1 MTKQMTRM
9 TLSHKTR
16 LVALLASTALV
27 HSTVALAQSL
37 PTGGQVAAGSAAIG
51 TPSAGALTVT
61 QTSGSAVVNWQSFN
75 VGKGNR
81 VTFVQP
87 DANAAILNRV
97 TGQTSSTI
105 AGQINANGQVYLIN
119 PNGIAIT
126 NSGTVKTGAFVAS
139 TLGISDDDFMAG
151 KRTFTGNGTPAP
163 VTNAGTITI
172 NRGGYMAL
180 IGGTVANS
188 GVITVP
194 MGKAALGSGE
204 QATLDLSGDGFLQVA
219 VPTKAEGNQALV
231 SNSGRI
237 SARGG
242 TVQLTAAAAKD
253 MARQAVNMS
262 GTIEAK
268 GVSGR
273 SGDIVL
279 SGSDGEVAVSGRID
293 TGNAKGAGGKVQV
306 TGRKITLAGAKI
318 NASGKTGGGTVNIGG
333 ERQGKGALQR
343 AETLTVDANTVIN
356 ADAIT
361 AGNGGNIVLWS
372 DDLTRFAGTITA
384 KGGALSGNGGEVEV
398 SGKAKLSYTGL
409 TDLTAAQG
417 AFGNLLLDPYN
428 VTISTGTGSNTD
440 GGFNATG
447 NDSIINVNTLTNAL
461 ATANVRVT
469 TGSSSDANNP
479 QAGTITI
486 AAPIAWN
493 APTTLTLA
501 AASDINI
508 NAAISAHNSGL
519 IVSSG
524 GTITATAAV
533 DIGAFILA
541 SGSWVQ
547 NAAVLPAFS
556 AQDFRITDGTSF
568 LRVTGGDGTSAT
580 PYTVADVYGLQGI
593 GSSSDYLSAKW
604 KLAGDIDASGTAIWN
619 NGAGFDPIG
628 DGNITFTGR
637 LDGASHTITGLT
649 INRPNTNTVGLFGII
664 GQGGGVSGLGLVNAN
679 VSGRSMTG
687 GLAGSNAGG
696 IVQSYISG
704 GVSGATHTGGLV
716 GYNTGAINLSYATT
730 SVSGGSNVGGLL
742 GMNFGTMNQVYASG
756 AVSGMGNVG
765 GLVGGNS
772 GTIVASY
779 FDMSTTL
786 QSSGVGN
793 GFTSGISGL
802 SSAQARNASNY
813 SGWDFNADW
822 YQSGDLR
829 PILRS
834 EAAAADANG
843 VVTIS
848 TLHQLALMG
857 ANLAGNYKLAV
868 DIDASAAVGT
878 NAADIW
884 STGGW
889 VPVGTYGAAF
899 TGVFDGAGHTITGL
913 VVNRAA
919 SFLGLFGNS
928 AGTIQNIGLISESVY
943 GYSYTGGLVGN
954 NTGTISN
961 AYATGT
967 VNGMQYVGG
976 LTGWNSGSVSNSYAT
991 TSTSGSYDVGGL
1003 VGYNHGSI
1011 SNSYATGAIFGSGS
1025 DAGGLAGF
1033 NDRTIKFAYATGSVT
1048 GNTYVGGL
1056 VGYNDSGSSIDNA
1069 YASGAVNGSVAVGG
1083 LVGRNFYSTITNSFW
1098 DVTTT
1103 GRSSGYG
1110 QSFSGTFSAIGL
1122 PTEYLRDSANNATN
1136 YAGWDFTNIWYQVGD
1151 MRPILRSEA
1160 ATADATGV
1168 ITITNLHQLALIGTN
1183 LGGSYRLGAD
1193 IDASAT
1199 AGANA
1204 SGIWDSAN
1212 NSAGG
1217 GWQPIGTFTG
1227 SLDGAAH
1234 TISGLSSYLGGL
1246 FGTIGTNGSVNDL
1259 SLTAANIK
1267 GYLTPT
1273 AILASANAGSITSV
1287 SVNGTVTG
1295 AIGAAGL
1302 VGSNSGTIRS
1312 SSASGMVTG
1321 SGDLGGLVASNSGTI
1336 SDSSASASVT
1346 GETYGGSEGRG
1357 GLVGRNSGTIS
1368 NSFATGTLS
1377 DLSYISLGGLVGIN
1391 TVTGVIRQSYA
1402 TGAVNVA
1409 DAPNVGGLVGLNDGS
1424 IAQSYATGGISGYS
1438 NQYGGGLVGYNTG
1451 RISQSYALGSV
1462 TANYAGGLV
1471 GYNAATGQINETYA
1485 AVSANRGGLVAFND
1499 GTISNSFWDTTVS
1512 GRPAAVGLGS
1522 GTITS
1527 TSGLTTAQMAD
1538 PFKFIDG
1545 GWDFASTWAM
1555 SKTGGVPVLR
1565 SLTTDPIYNYYARLS
1580 GNTSSTYGDTAST
1593 GGIAIDGVGA
1603 GNVSLGWG
1611 SAIDATTN
1619 VGTYAYSG
1627 ANVLAL
1633 TYSAGSAGDYYI
1645 DYGSGSLTISQR
1657 VLSLTGNRVYDGT
1670 TNIDAAN
1677 LSLGNLANGDT
1688 LTLMG
1693 AGSMTDKNVGTGKAL
1708 LFGSLSLGDDT
1719 GLASN
1724 YTLIGGAGTV
1734 DIAKATISS
1743 ITGIAADSKTY
1754 DGTTAATLN
1763 TSSAGFTGLI
1773 GNDVLTVATAT
1784 AAFSDKNAA
1793 TGKTVGITGL
1803 SLGGAD
1809 AGNYT
1814 LASNTATT
1822 TADIAKA
1829 TISAITG
1836 IAADNKTY
1844 DGNTSVTLNMSGAG
1858 FTGMISGDAL
1868 TVATS
1873 AGAFSDKNAGIGKTV
1888 NISGLSLSGAD
1899 VGNYTLASI
1908 TATTTADIARA
1919 AISGIT
1925 GITAGNKTYDGT
1937 TAATLNTSAAGFTGQ
1952 IGSDVLTV
1960 ATATAAFS
1968 DKNAGTGKTVGI
1980 TGLSLGGADAGNYAL
1995 ASSSATTLAD
2005 IAKAYVFFGGI
2016 SASNKVYDGTTTA
2029 AVNIST
2035 VPVIGTDDMHV
2046 AYTSANFSDK
2056 NAGSFKA
2063 VAVDGLYITGADANN
2078 YQLGITSYTSH
2089 ATITPASI
2097 TSIGGITAGNKTYD
2111 GTTDATLNTNNA
2123 IFHGLV
2129 SGDNLMVSTALGAFS
2144 DQNAGSGKTV
2154 NISGLTLGGAD
2165 ALNYRL
2171 DINTATALADIGQR
2185 IINLSGSRTY
2195 NGSADLDASIFTLSN
2210 LVSGETLTLSGT
2222 GTMTDKNAGLG
2233 KGVTLGSLALG
2244 DDAGLASNYTFAGGT
2259 DTADIA
2265 RAVIVVDGI
2274 TAGNKTYD
2282 GTTGAILD
2290 ASGLVLNG
2298 KVSGDSLSLGNGIS
2312 GAFSNA
2318 NAGTGKT
2325 ITLSGLSLTGSDAT
2339 NYALSSNPVTTTADI
2354 GQRVISLSGSRTYNG
2369 SADLVSSIFTLSNLV
2384 SGETLMLSG
2393 IGSMADKNAGLGKNV
2408 ALGSLSLGNGTSGGL
2423 ATNYTL
2429 SGGTDTIDIAKATI
2443 SSITGI
2449 TAGNKT
2455 YDGATTVAL
2464 DTSGVVFNGIVAG
2477 DTLALGNGFGGAFSD
2492 RNASSGK
2499 TVNISGLSLGG
2510 ADAGN
2515 YMLTSNAAI
2524 ATADIG
2530 QRVISLSGSRTYNGS
2545 SNIAAS
2551 IFRLSNLVTGETLS
2565 LSGIGTMND
2574 KNVGTAKDVN
2584 LGTLALGDGTGGG
2597 LAANYTLSGGTYA
2610 ADITR
2615 ALISSVTG
2623 ITAGSKIYDGS
2634 TAAMLDSNSAAF
2646 NGMILGDSLTV
2657 DGGTGAFADAN
2668 AGSGK
2673 TVSITGLSLGS
2684 ADAGNYTL
2692 ASSVATT
2699 AANIGQRVISLSGN
2713 RTYNG
2718 TSDLDASIFTLSN
2731 LVGSETVT
2739 LTGTGLMADKN
2750 AGSNKSLALASLLL
2764 GDSVHGDGGLASN
2777 YTLVGGTDMVNIAK
2791 ATISSIGGIT
2801 AGNKTY
2807 DGSTNATLNTSGAI
2821 FNGKVTGDTLA
2832 LGSGVIGV
2840 FADANAA
2847 IDKVVSI
2854 SGLGI
2859 SGADAG
2865 NYTLADTTATTL
2877 ANIGQR
2883 IITLSGSRTYNGS
2896 ADLDASIF
2904 TLSNL
2909 VSGETLTLSGTAT
2922 MADKNVGA
2930 GKAVTLGSLGLGN
2943 GTGGGLASNYTLIG
2957 GVDTV
2962 DIAKAVISSVGGI
2975 TAGNK
2980 TYDGTTDA
2988 TLDTSGIAFNGK
3000 VLGDSLTLSNGFMGA
3015 FADANAGTGKVVNI
3029 AELNLIGT
3037 DAGNYMLADTTA
3049 TTRADIS
3056 RRAISVT
3063 ANGASRTYGDA
3074 NPTLSYVIG
3083 GPGLVT
3089 GDSLLGSLATSAAT
3103 ASNVGSYAIT
3113 QGTLENANYTISYTG
3128 AGLAVT
3134 PRAITVSA
3142 NAANRTY
3149 GDANPLFSYTIGGAG
3164 LANNDTLSGDLVTS
3178 ATGTSNVGTY
3188 AITQG
3193 TLAASGNYA
3202 LTFTGADLTV
3212 GKRAITV
3219 AASNG
3224 TLIYGDANP
3233 LFGYTVGGAGLVN
3246 NDSLSG
3252 ALATSATRNSGV
3264 GSYGIGQGSLAA
3276 SGNYDLTFL
3285 DGILAVTPRA
3295 ITVTANGAIRSY
3307 GDANPIFTYVAGG
3320 LINGDSLSG
3329 SLVSPA
3335 TTTSGVGT
3343 YAIDLGSL
3351 GNANYAI
3358 SYTGAG
3364 LTITPRL
3371 ISVIAGNTSRVTG
3384 AANPVFSYTIG
3395 GAGLINSDRLTGALA
3410 SAADRR
3416 SAPGSYAIGQGTLA
3430 ASANYDVSFVG
3441 GLLTVTPAPSSPTTD
3456 LASALVPRSYVPG
3469 AVPLPPVPGSDKD
3482 TFSFTYDGTRDF
3494 LIDPRFAG
3502 IVVCFGDGTSC
3513 VVQPAMP

>member
-1 MTKQMTRM
+1 MTPQTNRR
-9 TLSHKTR
+9 TFSNGVLSHRTRTHKVR
-16 LVALLASTALV
+16 LVALLASTALA
-27 HSTVALAQSL
+27 HATVAPAQSL
-37 PTGGQVAAGSAAIG
+37 PSGGQVAAGSATIG
-51 TPSAGALTVT
+51 TPSAGALTIN

-75 VGKGNR
+75 VGKANR

-97 TGQTSSTI
+97 TGETSSTI
-105 AGQINANGQVYLIN
+105 SGQINANGQVYLIN

-126 NSGTVKTGAFVAS
+126 SSGTVKAGAFVAS
-139 TLGISDDDFMAG
+139 TLGISDDDFMGG
-151 KRTFTGNGTPAP
+151 KRSFTGNGASAP
-163 VTNAGTITI
+163 VTNAGAITI

-180 IGGTVANS
+180 IGGTVANA

-219 VPTKAEGNQALV
+219 VPTKADGSGALV
-231 SNSGRI
+231 DNSGKI
-237 SARGG
+237 AARGG

-262 GTIEAK
+262 GTIEAN
-268 GVSGR
+268 GVSGK
-273 SGDIVL
+273 SGDITL
-279 SGSDGEVAVSGRID
+279 TGGDGEVAVSGTLD
-293 TGNAKGAGGKVQV
+293 AGNAAGKGGKVTV
-306 TGRKITLAGAKI
+306 TGRSIKLASAKV

-333 ERQGKGALQR
+333 ERQGKGPLQH
-343 AETLTVDANTVIN
+343 AETLNVDAHTVIN
-356 ADAIT
+356 ADAVT
-361 AGNGGNIVLWS
+361 TGTGGNVVLWS
-372 DDLTRFAGTITA
+372 DDLTNFAGTITA
-384 KGGALSGNGGEVEV
+384 KGGAISGNGGEAEV

-409 TDLTAAQG
+409 TDLTAAHG
-417 AFGNLLLDPYN
+417 SVGNLLLDPYN

-461 ATANVRVT
+461 ATANVTVT
-469 TGSSSDANNP
+469 TGSSSDATNP
-479 QAGTITI
+479 QAGTITV
-486 AAPIAWN
+486 AAPINWSAL
-493 APTTLTLA
+493 TTLTLA

-508 NAAISAHNSGL
+508 NSAITANGGL

-524 GTITATAAV
+524 GTISAPADV
-533 DIGAFILA
+533 NVGAFVLA
-541 SGSWVQ
+541 AGNWVQ
-547 NAAVLPAFS
+547 NSGTLPAFS
-556 AQDFRITDGTSF
+556 AKDFRITDGASF

-580 PYTVADVYGLQGI
+580 PYTVRDVYGLQGI

-619 NGAGFDPIG
+619 NGAGFNPIG

-696 IVQSYISG
+696 IAQSYISG
-704 GVSGATHTGGLV
+704 SVSGATHTGGLV
-716 GYNTGAINLSYATT
+716 GYNTGAINLSYATA
-730 SVSGGSNVGGLL
+730 SVSGAWNVGGLL

-756 AVSGMGNVG
+756 AVSGMFNVG

-772 GTIVASY
+772 GTVVASY

-786 QSSGVGN
+786 QSSGVGS
-793 GFTSGISGL
+793 GSTSGISGL
-802 SSAQARNASNY
+802 NSAQARNASNY
-813 SGWDFNADW
+813 SGWDFTTDW

-848 TLHQLALMG
+848 NLHQLALMG
-857 ANLAGNYKLAV
+857 ANLAGTYKLAV

-884 STGGW
+884 PTGGW
-889 VPVGTYGAAF
+889 VPVGGYGAAF
-899 TGVFDGAGHTITGL
+899 TGSFDGQGHTIAGL
-913 VVNRAA
+913 TVNRAA
-919 SFLGLFGNS
+919 SFLGLFGNA
-928 AGTIQNIGLISESVY
+928 AGTIENIGLTGEFIN

-961 AYATGT
+961 AYMTGT

-991 TSTSGSYDVGGL
+991 AATSGSQDVGGL
-1003 VGYNHGSI
+1003 VGHNHGSI
-1011 SNSYATGAIFGSGS
+1011 SNSYATGAIHGSNTY
-1025 DAGGLAGF
+1025 AGGLAGF
-1033 NDRTIKFAYATGSVT
+1033 NDSTIKFAYATGSVS

-1069 YASGAVNGSVAVGG
+1069 YASGAVSGGVAVGG
-1083 LVGRNFYSTITNSFW
+1083 LVGRNYFSTITNSFW
-1098 DVTTT
+1098 DVSTT

-1267 GYLTPT
+1267 SYLTPT

-1295 AIGAAGL
+1295 ALGAAGL

-1336 SDSSASASVT
+1336 SDSSASGSVT
-1346 GETYGGSEGRG
+1346 GDTYGGSEGRG

-1522 GTITS
+1522 GTITG

-1593 GGIAIDGVGA
+1593 GGIAVDGVGA

-1611 SAIDATTN
+1611 SAIDATSN

-1844 DGNTSVTLNMSGAG
+1844 DGNTSVTLNTSGAG

-1937 TAATLNTSAAGFTGQ
+1937 TAATLNTSAAGFTGL

-1960 ATATAAFS
+1960 ATATGAFT

-2016 SASNKVYDGTTTA
+2016 SASTKVYDGTTTA
-2029 AVNIST
+2029 TVNIST

-2056 NAGSFKA
+2056 SAGSFKA

-2129 SGDNLMVSTALGAFS
+2129 SGDNLTVSTALGAFS
-2144 DQNAGSGKTV
+2144 NANAGTGKTV
-2154 NISGLTLGGAD
+2154 GISGLTLGGAD

-2185 IINLSGSRTY
+2185 VVNLSGSRTY
-2195 NGSADLDASIFTLSN
+2195 NGSTDLDASIFTLSN
-2210 LVSGETLTLSGT
+2210 VVGGETLTLSGT
-2222 GTMTDKNAGLG
+2222 GTMSDKNAGSG
-2233 KGVTLGSLALG
+2233 KGVTL
-2244 DDAGLASNYTFAGGT
+2244 AS
-2259 DTADIA
+2259 
-2265 RAVIVVDGI
+2265 
-2274 TAGNKTYD
+2274 
-2282 GTTGAILD
+2282 
-2290 ASGLVLNG
+2290 
-2298 KVSGDSLSLGNGIS
+2298 
-2312 GAFSNA
+2312 
-2318 NAGTGKT
+2318 
-2325 ITLSGLSLTGSDAT
+2325 
-2339 NYALSSNPVTTTADI
+2339 
-2354 GQRVISLSGSRTYNG
+2354 
-2369 SADLVSSIFTLSNLV
+2369 
-2384 SGETLMLSG
+2384 
-2393 IGSMADKNAGLGKNV
+2393 
-2408 ALGSLSLGNGTSGGL
+2408 
-2423 ATNYTL
+2423 
-2429 SGGTDTIDIAKATI
+2429 
-2443 SSITGI
+2443 
-2449 TAGNKT
+2449 
-2455 YDGATTVAL
+2455 
-2464 DTSGVVFNGIVAG
+2464 
-2477 DTLALGNGFGGAFSD
+2477 
-2492 RNASSGK
+2492 
-2499 TVNISGLSLGG
+2499 
-2510 ADAGN
+2510 
-2515 YMLTSNAAI
+2515 
-2524 ATADIG
+2524 
-2530 QRVISLSGSRTYNGS
+2530 
-2545 SNIAAS
+2545 
-2551 IFRLSNLVTGETLS
+2551 
-2565 LSGIGTMND
+2565 
-2574 KNVGTAKDVN
+2574 
-2584 LGTLALGDGTGGG
+2584 LALGDGT
-2597 LAANYTLSGGTYA
+2597 N
-2610 ADITR
+2610 
-2615 ALISSVTG
+2615 
-2623 ITAGSKIYDGS
+2623 
-2634 TAAMLDSNSAAF
+2634 
-2646 NGMILGDSLTV
+2646 
-2657 DGGTGAFADAN
+2657 
-2668 AGSGK
+2668 
-2673 TVSITGLSLGS
+2673 
-2684 ADAGNYTL
+2684 
-2692 ASSVATT
+2692 
-2699 AANIGQRVISLSGN
+2699 
-2713 RTYNG
+2713 
-2718 TSDLDASIFTLSN
+2718 
-2731 LVGSETVT
+2731 
-2739 LTGTGLMADKN
+2739 
-2750 AGSNKSLALASLLL
+2750 
-2764 GDSVHGDGGLASN
+2764 GGLASN
-2777 YTLVGGTDMVNIAK
+2777 YTLAGGTDTVDIAR
-2791 ATISSIGGIT
+2791 AVVSSIGGIT
-2801 AGNKTY
+2801 ANGKIY
-2807 DGSTNATLNTSGAI
+2807 DGTTDATLNTAGAV
-2821 FNGKVTGDTLA
+2821 FNGMVSGDTLS
-2832 LGSGVIGV
+2832 LGNGFSGA
-2840 FADANAA
+2840 FSDKNAGTG
-2847 IDKVVSI
+2847 KTVTI
-2854 SGLGI
+2854 SGL
-2859 SGADAG
+2859 SLAGADAG
-2865 NYTLADTTATTL
+2865 NYTLAYNTATTL
-2877 ANIGQR
+2877 A
-2883 IITLSGSRTYNGS
+2883 
-2896 ADLDASIF
+2896 
-2904 TLSNL
+2904 
-2909 VSGETLTLSGTAT
+2909 
-2922 MADKNVGA
+2922 
-2930 GKAVTLGSLGLGN
+2930 
-2943 GTGGGLASNYTLIG
+2943 
-2957 GVDTV
+2957 
-2962 DIAKAVISSVGGI
+2962 DIAK
-2975 TAGNK
+2975 
-2980 TYDGTTDA
+2980 
-2988 TLDTSGIAFNGK
+2988 
-3000 VLGDSLTLSNGFMGA
+3000 
-3015 FADANAGTGKVVNI
+3015 
-3029 AELNLIGT
+3029 
-3037 DAGNYMLADTTA
+3037 
-3049 TTRADIS
+3049 
-3056 RRAISVT
+3056 RAITVT
-3063 ANGASRTYGDA
+3063 ADGAHRTYGDA
-3074 NPTLSYVIG
+3074 NPG
-3083 GPGLVT
+3083 
-3089 GDSLLGSLATSAAT
+3089 
-3103 ASNVGSYAIT
+3103 
-3113 QGTLENANYTISYTG
+3113 
-3128 AGLAVT
+3128 
-3134 PRAITVSA
+3134 
-3142 NAANRTY
+3142 
-3149 GDANPLFSYTIGGAG
+3149 
-3164 LANNDTLSGDLVTS
+3164 
-3178 ATGTSNVGTY
+3178 
-3188 AITQG
+3188 
-3193 TLAASGNYA
+3193 
-3202 LTFTGADLTV
+3202 FT
-3212 GKRAITV
+3212 
-3219 AASNG
+3219 
-3224 TLIYGDANP
+3224 
-3233 LFGYTVGGAGLVN
+3233 YTVGGSGLVN
-3246 NDSLSG
+3246 GDALSG
-3252 ALATSATRNSGV
+3252 ALATSATTASGI
-3264 GSYGIGQGSLAA
+3264 GNYGITLGTLTNS
-3276 SGNYDLTFL
+3276 NYDISFT
-3285 DGILAVTPRA
+3285 GAALAISPRA
-3295 ITVTANGAIRSY
+3295 LTVTADAKSKTY
-3307 GDANPIFTYVAGG
+3307 GDANPALTYTTSG
-3320 LINGDSLSG
+3320 LVNNDTLSG
-3329 SLVSPA
+3329 SLVTSA
-3335 TTTSGVGT
+3335 GQYSGVGGYGIT
-3343 YAIDLGSL
+3343 LGSL

-3358 SYTGAG
+3358 TYNAANLTVTPRAITVTADAKSKIYGDANPALSYATSGLVNSDTLSGSLSTSAG
-3364 LTITPRL
+3364 QYSNVGSYGITLGSLGNANYAITYNTANLTVTPRALTVTADAKSKTYGNANPALTYTTSSLVNGDMLSGSLSTAAGQYSNVGGYGITLGGLGNANYAINYNAANLTITPRAL
-3371 ISVIAGNTSRVTG
+3371 TVTADAMSRAYGDANPALTYATSGLVNNDTLSGSLSTSAGQYSDVGAYAIARGTLANTNYAISYTG
-3384 AANPVFSYTIG
+3384 ANLTVTPRALTVTADALSKIYGDANPTLTYTATGLVNGDTLSGSLATTAGQYANVGSYAITGSFSASNNYALSYVGADLSVNRRAITVTADTLSKTYGDANPALTYTVG
-3395 GAGLINSDRLTGALA
+3395 GAGLVNGDTLSGSLSTMAGQY
-3410 SAADRR
+3410 SNV
-3416 SAPGSYAIGQGTLA
+3416 GSYAITGSFSASNNYALTYVGANLSVNQRALTVTAEAKTKTYGDANPTLTYAATGLLNGDTLSGSLSTTAGQYSDVGAYAITQGLLANANYTISYMGSDLTVNQRAITVAADSLSRRYGLANPALTYIVGGAGLVNGDRLSGGLATSATSLSEPGAYAITQGTLL
-3430 ASANYDVSFVG
+3430 ASANYRMNFVPG
-3441 GLLTVTPAPSSPTTD
+3441 VLTVGKAANPEPGTQASSVMPSFDAGRFAPIRPVSD
-3456 LASALVPRSYVPG
+3456 SAET
-3469 AVPLPPVPGSDKD
+3469 ADGSHDVI
-3482 TFSFTYDGTRDF
+3482 T
-3494 LIDPRFAG
+3494 DPRFEGTFVCLDNGNGCVSLAG
-3502 IVVCFGDGTSC
+3502 QAT
-3513 VVQPAMP
+3513 P

>member
-37 PTGGQVAAGSAAIG
+37 PTGGQVAAGSASIG

-139 TLGISDDDFMAG
+139 TLGISDDDFMSG
-151 KRTFTGNGTPAP
+151 KRTFTGNGASAP

-180 IGGTVANS
+180 IGGSVANS

-219 VPTKAEGNQALV
+219 VPTKAGGNQALV

-279 SGSDGEVAVSGRID
+279 SGGDGEVAVSGRID
-293 TGNAKGAGGKVQV
+293 AGNAKGAGGKVQV

-384 KGGALSGNGGEVEV
+384 KGGTLSGNGGEVEV

-524 GTITATAAV
+524 GTITTMAAV

-547 NAAVLPAFS
+547 NGAVLPAFS

-628 DGNITFTGR
+628 DGNITFTGS

-664 GQGGGVSGLGLVNAN
+664 GQGGGVSGLGLVNAS

-704 GVSGATHTGGLV
+704 SVSGATHTGGLV
-716 GYNTGAINLSYATT
+716 GYNTGAINLSYSTA
-730 SVSGGSNVGGLL
+730 SVSGGMNVGGLL

-756 AVSGMGNVG
+756 AVSGMGNLG

-772 GTIVASY
+772 GTVVASY

-802 SSAQARNASNY
+802 NSTQARSASNY
-813 SGWDFNADW
+813 SDWDFNAYW

-848 TLHQLALMG
+848 NLHQLALMG

-868 DIDASAAVGT
+868 DIDAGAAVGT

-889 VPVGTYGAAF
+889 VPVGTYGTAF

-913 VVNRAA
+913 VISRAA

-928 AGTIQNIGLISESVY
+928 AGTIQNIGLIGESVY

-991 TSTSGSYDVGGL
+991 TSTFGNYDVGGL
-1003 VGYNHGSI
+1003 VGHNHGSI
-1011 SNSYATGAIFGSGS
+1011 SNSYATGAIYGSNTY
-1025 DAGGLAGF
+1025 AGGLAGF
-1033 NDRTIKFAYATGSVT
+1033 NDSTIKFAYATGAVS

-1056 VGYNDSGSSIDNA
+1056 VGYNDSGSTIDNA

-1098 DVTTT
+1098 DVSTT

-1122 PTEYLRDSANNATN
+1122 TTGQARSASS
-1136 YAGWDFTNIWYQVGD
+1136 YSGWDFGGVWYQAGD

-1160 ATADATGV
+1160 ATADSNGV
-1168 ITITNLHQLALIGTN
+1168 ASIWNLHQLALIGAN
-1183 LGGSYRLGAD
+1183 LTGNYTLAND
-1193 IDASAT
+1193 IDASET
-1199 AGANA
+1199 SGANA
-1204 SGIWDSAN
+1204 SGIWST
-1212 NSAGG
+1212 G
-1217 GWQPIGTFTG
+1217 GWVPLGNINTMFRG
-1227 SLDGAAH
+1227 SFDGNNH
-1234 TISGLSSYLGGL
+1234 TINALTVTGYDQVGL
-1246 FGTIGTNGSVNDL
+1246 FSV
-1259 SLTAANIK
+1259 S
-1267 GYLTPT
+1267 
-1273 AILASANAGSITSV
+1273 AGSISNLGLVGGSVAGVRTDVGALAGWNYGTISNSYSTATVSGLFDVGGLVGMNIGTISSSYTTGSV
-1287 SVNGTVTG
+1287 SGSNAFVGGLVGYNSGAIINAYATGAVSGG
-1295 AIGAAGL
+1295 AIGMGGL
-1302 VGSNSGTIRS
+1302 VGSNSDRGGTI
-1312 SSASGMVTG
+1312 
-1321 SGDLGGLVASNSGTI
+1321 N
-1336 SDSSASASVT
+1336 
-1346 GETYGGSEGRG
+1346 
-1357 GLVGRNSGTIS
+1357 N
-1368 NSFATGTLS
+1368 
-1377 DLSYISLGGLVGIN
+1377 
-1391 TVTGVIRQSYA
+1391 SYA
-1402 TGAVNVA
+1402 TGSVSGGSRAGGLAGDNGGTITNAYASGAVSGT
-1409 DAPNVGGLVGLNDGS
+1409 DTVGGLVGG
-1424 IAQSYATGGISGYS
+1424 
-1438 NQYGGGLVGYNTG
+1438 
-1451 RISQSYALGSV
+1451 
-1462 TANYAGGLV
+1462 NYA
-1471 GYNAATGQINETYA
+1471 AA
-1485 AVSANRGGLVAFND
+1485 
-1499 GTISNSFWDTTVS
+1499 TISNSYAIGAVNGAGGGLIGQNDGTVTASFWDMAMTGQAS
-1512 GRPAAVGLGS
+1512 GINTGS
-1522 GTITS
+1522 SAGMT
-1527 TSGLTTAQMAD
+1527 GLTTAQMQN
-1538 PFKFIDG
+1538 PFSFINA
-1545 GWDFASTWAM
+1545 GWDFAGVWGKSTSGANDGYM
-1555 SKTGGVPVLR
+1555 MLRALSTGLYDDYV
-1565 SLTTDPIYNYYARLS
+1565 SI
-1580 GNTSSTYGDTAST
+1580 GNGTRTYGDSNTRIT
-1593 GGIAIDGVGA
+1593 GATLTGVCT
-1603 GNVSLGWG
+1603 GNVSLTWG
-1611 SAIDATTN
+1611 NAIASTTN
-1619 VGTYAYSG
+1619 AGTYNYSDPNIVSVTETGPRTAYVDYSG
-1627 ANVLAL
+1627 
-1633 TYSAGSAGDYYI
+1633 T
-1645 DYGSGSLTISQR
+1645 LTISQR
-1657 VLSLTGNRVYDGT
+1657 VLSFTGGRTYDGST
-1670 TNIDAAN
+1670 DVTAGN
-1677 LSLGNLANGDT
+1677 LTLGNLANGET
-1688 LTLMG
+1688 LTLAG
-1693 AGSMTDKNVGTGKAL
+1693 AGSMADKNVGTGKAL
-1708 LFGSLSLGDDT
+1708 SLGTLLLGDDT

-1724 YTLIGGAGTV
+1724 YILGSGTV
-1734 DIAKATISS
+1734 DIAKATIAS
-1743 ITGIAADSKTY
+1743 ITGITADDKTY
-1754 DGTTAATLN
+1754 DGTADATL
-1763 TSSAGFTGLI
+1763 
-1773 GNDVLTVATAT
+1773 
-1784 AAFSDKNAA
+1784 
-1793 TGKTVGITGL
+1793 
-1803 SLGGAD
+1803 
-1809 AGNYT
+1809 
-1814 LASNTATT
+1814 
-1822 TADIAKA
+1822 
-1829 TISAITG
+1829 
-1836 IAADNKTY
+1836 
-1844 DGNTSVTLNMSGAG
+1844 VTSGAG
-1858 FTGMISGDAL
+1858 FTGMAAGDAL
-1868 TVATS
+1868 TVAT
-1873 AGAFSDKNAGIGKTV
+1873 AIGV
-1888 NISGLSLSGAD
+1888 
-1899 VGNYTLASI
+1899 
-1908 TATTTADIARA
+1908 
-1919 AISGIT
+1919 
-1925 GITAGNKTYDGT
+1925 
-1937 TAATLNTSAAGFTGQ
+1937 
-1952 IGSDVLTV
+1952 
-1960 ATATAAFS
+1960 FS

-1980 TGLSLGGADAGNYAL
+1980 TGLSLGGADAGNYTLISDTATTTADIAKASIASITGITADNKTYDGTTAATLVTSGAGFTGMVAGDALTVATSIGTFSDKNAGTGKTVGITGLSLGGTDAGNYTL
-1995 ASSSATTLAD
+1995 ASDTATTTADIAKASISSITGITAANKTYNGTVNATLNTSGAGFTGMIANDVLTVGSATGAFSDKNVGIGKTVGITGLSLGGVDAGNYTLASNTATTTAD
-2005 IAKAYVFFGGI
+2005 IAKAYVFFTGI
-2016 SASNKVYDGTTTA
+2016 TASSKVYDGTTTA
-2029 AVNIST
+2029 TVNIST
-2035 VPVIGTDDMHV
+2035 IPAVNTDDMHV

-2056 NAGSFKA
+2056 NAGISKT
-2063 VAVDGLYITGADANN
+2063 VAVDGLYITGADAGN
-2078 YQLGITSYTSH
+2078 YQLAITSHNTF
-2089 ATITPASI
+2089 ATITPAIISSI
-2097 TSIGGITAGNKTYD
+2097 DGITANGKTYDGSTTATLNTSGAIFNGVIANDNLTVATALGAFSDQNVGTGKTVTISGLTLGGIDALNYRLDTTTAVALADIGQRVISLSGSRTYNGSSDLDASIFTLSNLVDGETLTLSGTGSMADKNAGLGKGVTLGSLALGDDTGLASNYTLSGGTDIADIARAVIAVGGITAGNKTYD
-2111 GTTDATLNTNNA
+2111 GTTGATLDTSGVILNGKVT
-2123 IFHGLV
+2123 
-2129 SGDNLMVSTALGAFS
+2129 GDNLSLGSGFAGAFA
-2144 DQNAGSGKTV
+2144 DANAGTGKTV
-2154 NISGLTLGGAD
+2154 MVSGLSLDGSDAANYTLSS
-2165 ALNYRL
+2165 NPV
-2171 DINTATALADIGQR
+2171 TTTADIGQR
-2185 IINLSGSRTY
+2185 VINLSGSRTY
-2195 NGSADLDASIFTLSN
+2195 DGSADLAASIFTLSN

-2222 GTMTDKNAGLG
+2222 G
-2233 KGVTLGSLALG
+2233 
-2244 DDAGLASNYTFAGGT
+2244 
-2259 DTADIA
+2259 
-2265 RAVIVVDGI
+2265 
-2274 TAGNKTYD
+2274 
-2282 GTTGAILD
+2282 
-2290 ASGLVLNG
+2290 
-2298 KVSGDSLSLGNGIS
+2298 
-2312 GAFSNA
+2312 
-2318 NAGTGKT
+2318 
-2325 ITLSGLSLTGSDAT
+2325 
-2339 NYALSSNPVTTTADI
+2339 
-2354 GQRVISLSGSRTYNG
+2354 
-2369 SADLVSSIFTLSNLV
+2369 
-2384 SGETLMLSG
+2384 
-2393 IGSMADKNAGLGKNV
+2393 SMADKNAGLGKGV
-2408 ALGSLSLGNGTSGGL
+2408 ALGSLSLGNGTGGGL
-2423 ATNYTL
+2423 AANYTFT
-2429 SGGTDTIDIAKATI
+2429 GGTDTVDIAKAVI
-2443 SSITGI
+2443 SSIGGI

-2464 DTSGVVFNGIVAG
+2464 DASGVVFNGMVAG
-2477 DTLALGNGFGGAFSD
+2477 DTLALYAGFSGAFSD
-2492 RNASSGK
+2492 QNAGSGK
-2499 TVNISGLSLGG
+2499 TVNISGLSLLG

-2515 YMLTSNAAI
+2515 YTLASNVAT

-2545 SNIAAS
+2545 SNLAAS
-2551 IFRLSNLVTGETLS
+2551 IFQLSNLVTGETLS
-2565 LSGIGTMND
+2565 LSGIGRMAD
-2574 KNVGTAKDVN
+2574 KNVGTAKNVN
-2584 LGTLALGDGTGGG
+2584 LGTLTLGNGTGGG
-2597 LAANYTLSGGTYA
+2597 LASNYTLSGGTYT

-2615 ALISSVTG
+2615 AVISSVTG
-2623 ITAGSKIYDGS
+2623 ITASGKTYDGS
-2634 TAAMLDSNSAAF
+2634 AIATLNTSGAIF
-2646 NGMILGDSLTV
+2646 NGMVSGDSLTA
-2657 DGGTGAFADAN
+2657 GGSTGAFADAN

-2673 TVSITGLSLGS
+2673 TVNITGLSLGG
-2684 ADAGNYTL
+2684 ADAGNYSL
-2692 ASSVATT
+2692 ASSTAATT
-2699 AANIGQRVISLSGN
+2699 ADIGQRVISLSGS
-2713 RTYNG
+2713 RTYDG
-2718 TSDLDASIFTLSN
+2718 SSDVDASIFTLSN
-2731 LVGSETVT
+2731 LVGNETLT
-2739 LTGTGLMADKN
+2739 LTGTGSMADKN
-2750 AGSNKSLALASLLL
+2750 AGSSKGVALASLLL
-2764 GDSVHGDGGLASN
+2764 GDSIHGDGGLASN
-2777 YTLVGGTDMVNIAK
+2777 YTLAGGLDTVNIAR
-2791 ATISSIGGIT
+2791 AAISSIGGIT

-2807 DGSTNATLNTSGAI
+2807 DGSANATLNTNGAI
-2821 FNGKVTGDTLA
+2821 FNGKVTGDTLT
-2832 LGSGVIGV
+2832 LGGAPIGI
-2840 FADANAA
+2840 FADANAGTG
-2847 IDKVVSI
+2847 KVVSI
-2854 SGLGI
+2854 SGLSL

-2865 NYTLADTTATTL
+2865 NYTLANATATTL
-2877 ANIGQR
+2877 ADIGQR
-2883 IITLSGSRTYNGS
+2883 IISLSGSRTYDGS

-2909 VSGETLTLSGTAT
+2909 VVGQTLTLSGTGAMT
-2922 MADKNVGA
+2922 DKNAGS
-2930 GKAVTLGSLGLGN
+2930 GKAVALGSLGLGN
-2943 GTGGGLASNYTLIG
+2943 GSGGGLASNYTLIG
-2957 GVDTV
+2957 GTDTAS
-2962 DIAKAVISSVGGI
+2962 IARAVISSVSGI

-2980 TYDGTTDA
+2980 TYDGTTGA
-2988 TLDTSGIAFNGK
+2988 TLDASNAAFNGK
-3000 VLGDSLTLSNGFMGA
+3000 VLGDNLTLGSGAIGA
-3015 FADANAGTGKVVNI
+3015 FADANAGNGKVVSI
-3029 AELNLIGT
+3029 SGLSLDGT
-3037 DAGNYMLADTTA
+3037 DAANYTLADATA
-3049 TTRADIS
+3049 TTFADIA
-3056 RRAISVT
+3056 RRAITVA
-3063 ANGASRTYGDA
+3063 ANGDSRAYGDA
-3074 NPTLSYVIG
+3074 NPALSYVIG
-3083 GPGLVT
+3083 GAGLVS
-3089 GDSLLGSLATSAAT
+3089 GDSLSGSLATSATT
-3103 ASNVGSYAIT
+3103 ASNVGTYAIT
-3113 QGTLENANYTISYTG
+3113 QGTLDNSNYAISYTG
-3128 AGLAVT
+3128 AGLTVV
-3134 PRAITVSA
+3134 PRAIAVSA
-3142 NAANRTY
+3142 NAASRAY
-3149 GDANPLFSYTIGGAG
+3149 GDANPLLSYTIGGAG
-3164 LANNDTLSGDLVTS
+3164 LVNNDTLSGDLVTS
-3178 ATGTSNVGTY
+3178 ATGTSNVGAY

-3212 GKRAITV
+3212 SRRAITV
-3219 AASNG
+3219 AAGNA
-3224 TLIYGDANP
+3224 TRIYGDANP
-3233 LFGYTVGGAGLVN
+3233 AFSYTVGGAGLVN

-3252 ALATSATRNSGV
+3252 TLATSATANSGV

-3285 DGILAVTPRA
+3285 GGTLAVTPRA
-3295 ITVTANGAIRSY
+3295 ITVVANGAIRTY
-3307 GDANPIFTYVAGG
+3307 GDANPVFTYVAGG
-3320 LINGDSLSG
+3320 LINGDSFSG
-3329 SLVSPA
+3329 SLASPA
-3335 TTTSGVGT
+3335 TATSGVGT
-3343 YAIDLGSL
+3343 YAIELGSL
-3351 GNANYAI
+3351 GNANYTI
-3358 SYTGAG
+3358 SYTAAG

-3371 ISVIAGNTSRVTG
+3371 ISVIASNASRVTG
-3384 AANPVFSYTIG
+3384 AANPTFAYTIG
-3395 GAGLINSDRLTGALA
+3395 GAGLVNGDRLTGALF

-3430 ASANYDVSFVG
+3430 GSANYDVSFVG
-3441 GLLTVTPAPSSPTTD
+3441 GLLTVTAAPSSPTTD
-3456 LASALVPRSYVPG
+3456 LASAIVPRSYAPG
-3469 AVPLPPVPGSDKD
+3469 TDPLPPVPGGEKD
-3482 TFSFTYDGTRDF
+3482 TFSFADDGTRDF
-3494 LIDPRFAG
+3494 LTDPRFAG
-3502 IVVCFGDGTSC
+3502 SVVCFGDGMSC
-3513 VVQPAMP
+3513 IVQPPTP